1 MSISSSTH
9 KIFGIIGR
17 LSLVK
22 SNTLQGLNPKQRAVF
37 LRIQVK
43 HYTFIKNKKNINDP
57 IYGFITIKDEL
68 IFKLIDHPSFQR
80 LRRISQLGLTYLV
93 YPGAYHTRFHHA
105 IGAMH
110 LMGRAIY
117 TLRQKGHEITPEEER
132 GVLVA
137 ILLHDVGHG
146 PFSHALEHTLIPG
159 VSHEALSLKIMEDL
173 NQEFDGALGLAIDI
187 FTNNYPKAFLHQLIS
202 SQLDMDRLDYLR
214 RDSFY
219 SGVTEGSVN
228 SERLLTML
236 NVKDDQLVVDAK
248 GIYSVEKFLVARRLM
263 YWQVYMHKT
272 VLSAEFMLVNIL
284 KRAKYLASKC
294 IALPGTQALQHF
306 LKADYTWNDFEE
318 NPEII
323 AKFLLLDDFDVM
335 SAIKDWAL
343 HEDLILSDLSRR
355 IVHRKLLKIRL
366 QAAPFDEA
374 LPDKLAHGIREQY
387 GFEHGE
393 EDYML
398 IVAKVKNHAYNNK
411 KGHINLLYKDGTTS
425 DISQAADQMTIQ
437 ALSEPVERH
446 FICYPRELKHLL

>member
-1 MSISSSTH
+1 MYTPARL
-9 KIFGIIGR
+9 KTCTIFT
-17 LSLVK
+17 S
-22 SNTLQGLNPKQRAVF
+22 
-37 LRIQVK
+37 QVK
-43 HYTFIKNKKNINDP
+43 LLTLSTKNKIINDP
-57 IYGFITIKDEL
+57 IYGFITVKDPL
-68 IFKLIDHPSFQR
+68 IYELIDHPYFQR

-132 GVLVA
+132 GVLIA

-159 VSHEALSLKIMEDL
+159 VSHEALSLKIMEEL
-173 NQEFDGALGLAIDI
+173 NQEFDGALTLAIDI
-187 FTNNYPKAFLHQLIS
+187 FTNNHPKAFLHQLIS

-236 NVKDDQLVVDAK
+236 NVKDDQLVVDSK

-284 KRAKYLASKC
+284 KRAKYLANQGVE
-294 IALPGTQALQHF
+294 LTGTQALKHF
-306 LKADYTWNDFEE
+306 LHADYTWNDFEE
-318 NPEII
+318 NPAILK
-323 AKFLLLDDFDVM
+323 KFLELDDFDVM
-335 SAIKDWAL
+335 SGIKDWAN
-343 HEDLILSDLSRR
+343 HNDLILSDLSSR
-355 IVHRKLLKIRL
+355 IINRNLLKIRL
-366 QAAPFDEA
+366 QETPFEEE
-374 LPDKLAHGIREQY
+374 LAEKMAEGIRNQY
-387 GFEHGE
+387 GFTHGE
-393 EDYML
+393 ERYML
-398 IVAKVKNHAYNNK
+398 IVDKVKNHAYNNK
-411 KGHINLLYKDGTTS
+411 KGHINLLYKDGHTS
-425 DISQAADQMTIQ
+425 DISTAADQMTIN

-446 FICYPRELKHLL
+446 FICFPRELRHLL

>member
-1 MSISSSTH
+1 VYTPARL
-9 KIFGIIGR
+9 KTCTIF
-17 LSLVK
+17 
-22 SNTLQGLNPKQRAVF
+22 TLQ
-37 LRIQVK
+37 VK
-43 HYTFIKNKKNINDP
+43 LLTLSTKNKIINDP
-57 IYGFITIKDEL
+57 IYGFITVKDPL
-68 IFKLIDHPSFQR
+68 IYELIDHPYFQR

-132 GVLVA
+132 GVLIA

-159 VSHEALSLKIMEDL
+159 VSHEALSLKIMEEL
-173 NQEFDGALGLAIDI
+173 NQEFDGALTLAIDI
-187 FTNNYPKAFLHQLIS
+187 FTNNHPKAFLHQLIS

-236 NVKDDQLVVDAK
+236 NVKDDQLVVDSK
-248 GIYSVEKFLVARRLM
+248 GIYSIEKFLVARRLM

-284 KRAKYLASKC
+284 KRAKYLATQGVELTC
-294 IALPGTQALQHF
+294 TQALKHF
-306 LKADYTWNDFEE
+306 LHADYTWNDFEE
-318 NPEII
+318 NPAILK
-323 AKFLLLDDFDVM
+323 KFLELDDFDVM
-335 SAIKDWAL
+335 SGIKDWAN
-343 HEDLILSDLSRR
+343 HNDLILSDLSGR
-355 IVHRKLLKIRL
+355 IINRNLLKIRL
-366 QAAPFDEA
+366 QETPFEEE
-374 LPDKLAHGIREQY
+374 LAEKMAEGIRNQY
-387 GFEHGE
+387 GFTHGE
-393 EDYML
+393 ERYML
-398 IVAKVKNHAYNNK
+398 IVDKVKNHAYNNK
-411 KGHINLLYKDGTTS
+411 KGHINLLYKDGHTS
-425 DISQAADQMTIQ
+425 DISTAADQMTIN

-446 FICYPRELKHLL
+446 FICFPRELRHLL

>member
-1 MSISSSTH
+1 MYTPARL
-9 KIFGIIGR
+9 KTCTIF
-17 LSLVK
+17 
-22 SNTLQGLNPKQRAVF
+22 TLQVKLLTLN
-37 LRIQVK
+37 
-43 HYTFIKNKKNINDP
+43 TKNKIINDP
-57 IYGFITIKDEL
+57 IYGFITVKDPL
-68 IFKLIDHPSFQR
+68 IYELIDHPYFQR

-132 GVLVA
+132 GVLIA

-159 VSHEALSLKIMEDL
+159 VSHEALSLKIMEEL
-173 NQEFDGALGLAIDI
+173 NQEFDDALTLAIDI
-187 FTNNYPKAFLHQLIS
+187 FTNNHPKAFLHQLIS

-236 NVKDDQLVVDAK
+236 NVKDDQLVVDSK

-284 KRAKYLASKC
+284 KRAKYLANQGVE
-294 IALPGTQALQHF
+294 LTGTQALKHF
-306 LKADYTWNDFEE
+306 LHADYTWNDFEE
-318 NPEII
+318 DPAILK
-323 AKFLLLDDFDVM
+323 KFLELDDFDVM
-335 SAIKDWAL
+335 SGIKDWAK
-343 HEDLILSDLSRR
+343 HNDLILSDLSSR
-355 IVHRKLLKIRL
+355 IINRNLLKIRL
-366 QAAPFDEA
+366 QETPFEEEMA
-374 LPDKLAHGIREQY
+374 EKMAEGIRNQY
-387 GFEHGE
+387 GFTHGE
-393 EDYML
+393 ERYML
-398 IVAKVKNHAYNNK
+398 IVDKVKNHAYNNK
-411 KGHINLLYKDGTTS
+411 KGHINLLYKDGHTS
-425 DISQAADQMTIQ
+425 DISTAADQMTIN

-446 FICYPRELKHLL
+446 FICFPRELRHLL

>member
-1 MSISSSTH
+1 MST
-9 KIFGIIGR
+9 
-17 LSLVK
+17 
-22 SNTLQGLNPKQRAVF
+22 
-37 LRIQVK
+37 
-43 HYTFIKNKKNINDP
+43 KNKIINDP
-57 IYGFITIKDEL
+57 IYGFITIKDPL
-68 IFKLIDHPSFQR
+68 IYQLINHPYFQR

-117 TLRQKGHEITPEEER
+117 TLRQKGHTITPEEER

-159 VSHEALSLKIMEDL
+159 VSHEALSLKIMEEL
-173 NQEFDGALGLAIDI
+173 NAEFEGELTLAIDI

-236 NVKDDQLVVDAK
+236 NVKDDKLVVDAK

-284 KRAKYLASKC
+284 KRAKYLAGQGIK
-294 IALPGTQALQHF
+294 LPGTLALQHF
-306 LKADYTWNDFEE
+306 LQADYTWNDFEE
-318 NPEII
+318 NPLILQ
-323 AKFLLLDDFDVM
+323 KFLELDDFDVM
-335 SAIKDWAL
+335 SGIKDWTSSS
-343 HEDLILSDLSRR
+343 DTILSELSLRVTNR
-355 IVHRKLLKIRL
+355 NLLKIRL
-366 QAAPFDEA
+366 QEHPFE
-374 LPDKLAHGIREQY
+374 PETRERLAQAIRDQY

-393 EDYML
+393 ENYLL
-398 IVAKVKNHAYNNK
+398 IVDKVKNHAYNNK
-411 KGHINLLYKDGTTS
+411 KGHINLLYKDGHIS
-425 DISQAADQMTIQ
+425 DISEAADQMTIK

-446 FICYPRELKHLL
+446 FICFPRELRDLL

>member
-1 MSISSSTH
+1 MYTPARL
-9 KIFGIIGR
+9 KTCTIF
-17 LSLVK
+17 
-22 SNTLQGLNPKQRAVF
+22 TLQ
-37 LRIQVK
+37 VK
-43 HYTFIKNKKNINDP
+43 LLTLSTKNKIINDP
-57 IYGFITIKDEL
+57 IYGFITVKDPL
-68 IFKLIDHPSFQR
+68 IYELIDHPYFQR

-132 GVLVA
+132 GVLIA

-159 VSHEALSLKIMEDL
+159 VSHEALSLKIMEEL
-173 NQEFDGALGLAIDI
+173 NQEFDGALTLAIDI
-187 FTNNYPKAFLHQLIS
+187 FTNNHPKAFLHQLIS

-236 NVKDDQLVVDAK
+236 NVKDDQLVVDSK

-284 KRAKYLASKC
+284 KRAKYLANQGVE
-294 IALPGTQALQHF
+294 LTGTQALKHF
-306 LKADYTWNDFEE
+306 LHADYTWNDFEE
-318 NPEII
+318 NPAILK
-323 AKFLLLDDFDVM
+323 KFLELDDFDVM
-335 SAIKDWAL
+335 SGIKDWTN
-343 HEDLILSDLSRR
+343 HNDLILSDLSSR
-355 IVHRKLLKIRL
+355 IINRNLLKIRL
-366 QAAPFDEA
+366 QETPFEEEMA
-374 LPDKLAHGIREQY
+374 EKMAEGIRNQY
-387 GFEHGE
+387 GFTHGE
-393 EDYML
+393 ERYML
-398 IVAKVKNHAYNNK
+398 IVDKVKNHAYNNK
-411 KGHINLLYKDGTTS
+411 KGHINLLYKDGHTS
-425 DISQAADQMTIQ
+425 DISTAADQMTIN

-446 FICYPRELKHLL
+446 FICFPRELRHLL

>member
-1 MSISSSTH
+1 M
-9 KIFGIIGR
+9 
-17 LSLVK
+17 
-22 SNTLQGLNPKQRAVF
+22 NN
-37 LRIQVK
+37 
-43 HYTFIKNKKNINDP
+43 KNKIINDP
-57 IYGFITIKDEL
+57 IYGFITIKDPL
-68 IFKLIDHPSFQR
+68 IYKLINHPYFQR

-117 TLRQKGHEITPEEER
+117 TLRQKEHDITDEEEQ
-132 GVLVA
+132 GVKIA

-159 VSHEALSLKIMEDL
+159 VSHEALSLKIMEEL
-173 NQEFDGALGLAIDI
+173 NVAHQGALTLAIDI
-187 FTNNYPKAFLHQLIS
+187 FTNNYPKSFLHQLIS

-236 NVKDDQLVVDAK
+236 NIKDDQLVVDAK

-284 KRAKYLASKC
+284 KRAKHLASQG
-294 IALPGTQALQHF
+294 IALPGTIALKHF
-306 LKADYTWNDFEE
+306 LNADYSWNEFEE
-318 NPEII
+318 NPTVLE
-323 AKFLLLDDFDVM
+323 KFVLLDDYDVM
-335 SAIKDWAL
+335 SAIKDWTN
-343 HEDLILSDLSRR
+343 HSDTILSELSKR
-355 IVHRKLLKIRL
+355 ITDRNLLKIRL
-366 QAAPFDEA
+366 QAAPFAPEVSA
-374 LPDKLAHGIREQY
+374 RIGQAIKTQY
-387 GFEHGE
+387 GFSHGE
-393 EDYML
+393 EQYMY

-411 KGHINLLYKDGTTS
+411 KGHINLLYKDGHIS
-425 DISQAADQMTIQ
+425 DISQAADQMTIK

-446 FICYPRELKHLL
+446 FICFPRELKDLL

>member
-1 MSISSSTH
+1 MYTPARL
-9 KIFGIIGR
+9 KTCTIF
-17 LSLVK
+17 
-22 SNTLQGLNPKQRAVF
+22 TLQ
-37 LRIQVK
+37 VK
-43 HYTFIKNKKNINDP
+43 LLTLSTKNKIINDP
-57 IYGFITIKDEL
+57 IYGFITVKDPL
-68 IFKLIDHPSFQR
+68 IYELIDHPYFQR

-132 GVLVA
+132 GVLIA

-159 VSHEALSLKIMEDL
+159 VSHEALSLKIMEEL
-173 NQEFDGALGLAIDI
+173 NQEFDGALTLAIDI
-187 FTNNYPKAFLHQLIS
+187 FTNNHPKAFLHQLIS

-236 NVKDDQLVVDAK
+236 NVKDDQLVVDSK
-248 GIYSVEKFLVARRLM
+248 GIYSIEKFLVARRLM

-284 KRAKYLASKC
+284 KRAKYLATQGV
-294 IALPGTQALQHF
+294 ALTGTQALKHF
-306 LKADYTWNDFEE
+306 LHADYTWNDFEE
-318 NPEII
+318 NPAILK
-323 AKFLLLDDFDVM
+323 KFLELDDFDVM
-335 SAIKDWAL
+335 SGIKDWAN
-343 HEDLILSDLSRR
+343 HNDLILSDLSGR
-355 IVHRKLLKIRL
+355 IINRNLLKIRL
-366 QAAPFDEA
+366 QETPFEEE
-374 LPDKLAHGIREQY
+374 LAEKMAEGIRNQY
-387 GFEHGE
+387 GFTHGE
-393 EDYML
+393 ERYML
-398 IVAKVKNHAYNNK
+398 IVDKVKNHAYNNK
-411 KGHINLLYKDGTTS
+411 KGHINLLYKDGHTS
-425 DISQAADQMTIQ
+425 DISTAADQMTIN

-446 FICYPRELKHLL
+446 FICFPRELRHLL

>member
-1 MSISSSTH
+1 MYTPARL
-9 KIFGIIGR
+9 KTCTIF
-17 LSLVK
+17 
-22 SNTLQGLNPKQRAVF
+22 TLQ
-37 LRIQVK
+37 VK
-43 HYTFIKNKKNINDP
+43 LLTLSTKNKIINDP
-57 IYGFITIKDEL
+57 IYGFITVKDPL
-68 IFKLIDHPSFQR
+68 IYELIDHPYFQR

-132 GVLVA
+132 GVLIA

-159 VSHEALSLKIMEDL
+159 VSHEALSLKIMEEL
-173 NQEFDGALGLAIDI
+173 NQEFDGALTLAIDI
-187 FTNNYPKAFLHQLIS
+187 FTNNHPKAFLHQLIS

-236 NVKDDQLVVDAK
+236 NVKDDQLVVDSK

-284 KRAKYLASKC
+284 KRAKYLANQGVE
-294 IALPGTQALQHF
+294 LTGTQALKHF
-306 LKADYTWNDFEE
+306 LHADYTWNDFEE
-318 NPEII
+318 NPAILK
-323 AKFLLLDDFDVM
+323 KFLELDDFDVM
-335 SAIKDWAL
+335 SGIKDWTN
-343 HEDLILSDLSRR
+343 HNDLILSDLSSR
-355 IVHRKLLKIRL
+355 IINRNLLKIRL
-366 QAAPFDEA
+366 QETPFEEEMA
-374 LPDKLAHGIREQY
+374 EKMAEGIRNQY
-387 GFEHGE
+387 GFTQGE
-393 EDYML
+393 ERYML
-398 IVAKVKNHAYNNK
+398 IVDKVKNHAYNNK
-411 KGHINLLYKDGTTS
+411 KGHINLLYKDGHTS
-425 DISQAADQMTIQ
+425 DISTAADQMTIN

-446 FICYPRELKHLL
+446 FICFPRELRHLL

>member
-1 MSISSSTH
+1 MYTPARL
-9 KIFGIIGR
+9 KTCTIF
-17 LSLVK
+17 
-22 SNTLQGLNPKQRAVF
+22 TLQ
-37 LRIQVK
+37 VK
-43 HYTFIKNKKNINDP
+43 LLTLSTKNKIINDP
-57 IYGFITIKDEL
+57 IYGFITVKDPL
-68 IFKLIDHPSFQR
+68 IYELIDHPYFQR

-132 GVLVA
+132 GVLIA

-159 VSHEALSLKIMEDL
+159 VSHEALSLKIMEEL
-173 NQEFDGALGLAIDI
+173 NQEFDSALTLAIDI
-187 FTNNYPKAFLHQLIS
+187 FTNNHPKAFLHQLIS

-236 NVKDDQLVVDAK
+236 NVKDDQLVVDSK

-284 KRAKYLASKC
+284 KRAKYLANQGVE
-294 IALPGTQALQHF
+294 LTGTQALKHF
-306 LKADYTWNDFEE
+306 LNADYTWNDFEE
-318 NPEII
+318 NPAILK
-323 AKFLLLDDFDVM
+323 KFLELDDFDVM
-335 SAIKDWAL
+335 SGIKDWAN
-343 HEDLILSDLSRR
+343 HNDLILSDLSSR
-355 IVHRKLLKIRL
+355 IINRNLLKIRL
-366 QAAPFDEA
+366 QETPFEEEMA
-374 LPDKLAHGIREQY
+374 EKMAEGIRNQY
-387 GFEHGE
+387 GFTHGE
-393 EDYML
+393 EHYML
-398 IVAKVKNHAYNNK
+398 IVDKVKNHAYNNK
-411 KGHINLLYKDGTTS
+411 KGHINLLYKDGHTS
-425 DISQAADQMTIQ
+425 DISTAADQMTIN

-446 FICYPRELKHLL
+446 FICFPRELRHLL

>member
-1 MSISSSTH
+1 VYTPARL
-9 KIFGIIGR
+9 KTCTIF
-17 LSLVK
+17 
-22 SNTLQGLNPKQRAVF
+22 TLQ
-37 LRIQVK
+37 VK
-43 HYTFIKNKKNINDP
+43 LLTLSTKNKIINDP
-57 IYGFITIKDEL
+57 IYGFITVKDPL
-68 IFKLIDHPSFQR
+68 IYELIDHPYFQR

-132 GVLVA
+132 GVLIA

-159 VSHEALSLKIMEDL
+159 VSHEALSLKIMEEL
-173 NQEFDGALGLAIDI
+173 NQEFDGALTLAIDI
-187 FTNNYPKAFLHQLIS
+187 FTNNHPKAFLHQLIS

-236 NVKDDQLVVDAK
+236 NVKDDQLVVDSK

-284 KRAKYLASKC
+284 KRAKYLANQGVE
-294 IALPGTQALQHF
+294 LTGTQALKHF
-306 LKADYTWNDFEE
+306 LHADYTWNDFEE
-318 NPEII
+318 NPAILK
-323 AKFLLLDDFDVM
+323 KFLELDDFDVM
-335 SAIKDWAL
+335 SGIKDWAN
-343 HEDLILSDLSRR
+343 HSDLILSDLSSR
-355 IVHRKLLKIRL
+355 IINRNLLKIRL
-366 QAAPFDEA
+366 QESPFEEE
-374 LPDKLAHGIREQY
+374 LAEKMAEGIRNQY
-387 GFEHGE
+387 GFTHGE
-393 EDYML
+393 ERYML
-398 IVAKVKNHAYNNK
+398 IVDKVKNHAYNNK
-411 KGHINLLYKDGTTS
+411 KGHINLLYKDGHTS
-425 DISQAADQMTIQ
+425 DISTAADQMTIN

-446 FICYPRELKHLL
+446 FICFPRELRHLL

>member
-1 MSISSSTH
+1 MST
-9 KIFGIIGR
+9 
-17 LSLVK
+17 
-22 SNTLQGLNPKQRAVF
+22 
-37 LRIQVK
+37 
-43 HYTFIKNKKNINDP
+43 KNKIINDP

-173 NQEFDGALGLAIDI
+173 NAEFDGALSLAIDI
-187 FTNNYPKAFLHQLIS
+187 FTNNYPKLFLHQLIS

-236 NVKDDQLVVDAK
+236 NVKDDKLVVDAK
-248 GIYSVEKFLVARRLM
+248 GIYSIEKFLVARRLM

-284 KRAKYLASKC
+284 KRAKYLASQGV
-294 IALPGTQALQHF
+294 AMTGTQALRHF
-306 LKADYTWNDFEE
+306 LEADYTWNDFEE
-318 NPEII
+318 NPAILE
-323 AKFLLLDDFDVM
+323 KFLSLDDFDVM
-335 SAIKDWAL
+335 SAIKDWAN
-343 HEDLILSDLSRR
+343 HSDLILSDLSKR
-355 IVHRKLLKIRL
+355 IVNRNLLKIRL
-366 QAAPFDEA
+366 QAEPFPAETSA
-374 LPDKLAHGIREQY
+374 KLAEGIRNQY

-393 EDYML
+393 EQYML
-398 IVAKVKNHAYNNK
+398 IEAKVKNHAYNNK
-411 KGHINLLYKDGTTS
+411 KGHINLLYKDGSTS

-437 ALSEPVERH
+437 ALSQPVERH
-446 FICYPRELKHLL
+446 FICFPRELRHLL

>member
-1 MSISSSTH
+1 MYTPARL
-9 KIFGIIGR
+9 KTCTIF
-17 LSLVK
+17 
-22 SNTLQGLNPKQRAVF
+22 TLQ
-37 LRIQVK
+37 VK
-43 HYTFIKNKKNINDP
+43 LLTLSTKNKIINDP
-57 IYGFITIKDEL
+57 IYGFITVKDPL
-68 IFKLIDHPSFQR
+68 IYELIDHPYFQR

-132 GVLVA
+132 GVLIA

-159 VSHEALSLKIMEDL
+159 VSHEALSLKIMEEL
-173 NQEFDGALGLAIDI
+173 NQEFDGALTLAIDI
-187 FTNNYPKAFLHQLIS
+187 FTNNHPKAFLHQLIS

-236 NVKDDQLVVDAK
+236 NVKDDQLVVDSK

-284 KRAKYLASKC
+284 KRAKYLATQGVE
-294 IALPGTQALQHF
+294 LTGTQALRHF
-306 LKADYTWNDFEE
+306 LHTDYTWNDFEE
-318 NPEII
+318 NPAILK
-323 AKFLLLDDFDVM
+323 KFLELDDFDVM
-335 SAIKDWAL
+335 SGIKDWTN
-343 HEDLILSDLSRR
+343 HSDLILSDLSGR
-355 IVHRKLLKIRL
+355 IINRNLLKIRL
-366 QAAPFDEA
+366 QETPFEEE
-374 LPDKLAHGIREQY
+374 LAEKMAEGIRNQY
-387 GFEHGE
+387 GFTHGE
-393 EDYML
+393 ERYML
-398 IVAKVKNHAYNNK
+398 IVDKVKNHAYNNK
-411 KGHINLLYKDGTTS
+411 KGHINLLYKDGHTS
-425 DISQAADQMTIQ
+425 DISTAADQMTIN

-446 FICYPRELKHLL
+446 FICFPRELRHLL

>member
-1 MSISSSTH
+1 MYTPARL
-9 KIFGIIGR
+9 KTCTIF
-17 LSLVK
+17 
-22 SNTLQGLNPKQRAVF
+22 TLQ
-37 LRIQVK
+37 VK
-43 HYTFIKNKKNINDP
+43 LLTLSTKNKIINDP
-57 IYGFITIKDEL
+57 IYGFITVKDPL
-68 IFKLIDHPSFQR
+68 IYELIDHPYFQR

-132 GVLVA
+132 GVLIA

-159 VSHEALSLKIMEDL
+159 VSHEALSLKIMEEL
-173 NQEFDGALGLAIDI
+173 NQEFDGALTLAIDI
-187 FTNNYPKAFLHQLIS
+187 FTNNHPKAFLHQLIS

-236 NVKDDQLVVDAK
+236 NVKDDQLVVDSK

-284 KRAKYLASKC
+284 KRAKYLA
-294 IALPGTQALQHF
+294 AQGVELTGTQALKHF
-306 LKADYTWNDFEE
+306 LHADYTWNDFEE
-318 NPEII
+318 NPAILK
-323 AKFLLLDDFDVM
+323 KFLELDDFDVM
-335 SAIKDWAL
+335 SGIKDWAN
-343 HEDLILSDLSRR
+343 HNDLILSDLSGR
-355 IVHRKLLKIRL
+355 IINRNLLKIRL
-366 QAAPFDEA
+366 QETPFEEEMA
-374 LPDKLAHGIREQY
+374 EKMAEGIRNQY
-387 GFEHGE
+387 GFTHGE
-393 EDYML
+393 ERYML
-398 IVAKVKNHAYNNK
+398 IVDKVKNHAYNNK
-411 KGHINLLYKDGTTS
+411 KGHINLLYKDGHTS
-425 DISQAADQMTIQ
+425 DISTAADQMTIN

-446 FICYPRELKHLL
+446 FICFPRELRHLL

>member
-1 MSISSSTH
+1 MST
-9 KIFGIIGR
+9 
-17 LSLVK
+17 
-22 SNTLQGLNPKQRAVF
+22 
-37 LRIQVK
+37 
-43 HYTFIKNKKNINDP
+43 KNKIINDP
-57 IYGFITIKDEL
+57 IYGFITIKDPL
-68 IFKLIDHPSFQR
+68 IYELIDHPYFQR

-117 TLRQKGHEITPEEER
+117 TLRQKGHDISAEEER

-159 VSHEALSLKIMEDL
+159 VSHEALSLKIMEEL
-173 NQEFDGALGLAIDI
+173 NNEFNGALTLAIDI

-236 NVKDDQLVVDAK
+236 NVKDDQLVVDSK

-284 KRAKYLASKC
+284 KRAKYLATQG
-294 IALPGTQALQHF
+294 IELPGTGALKHF
-306 LKADYTWNDFEE
+306 LAADYTWNDFEE
-318 NPEII
+318 NPAILK
-323 AKFLLLDDFDVM
+323 KFLELDDFDVM
-335 SAIKDWAL
+335 SGIKDWT
-343 HEDLILSDLSRR
+343 HHSDLILSDLSSR
-355 IVHRKLLKIRL
+355 IIHRNLLKIRL
-366 QAAPFDEA
+366 QEEPFEEE
-374 LPDKLAHGIREQY
+374 LAEKMAEGIRNQY
-387 GFEHGE
+387 GFSHGE
-393 EDYML
+393 ERYML
-398 IVAKVKNHAYNNK
+398 IVDKVKNHAYNNK
-411 KGHINLLYKDGTTS
+411 KGHINLLYKDGRTS
-425 DISQAADQMTIQ
+425 DISTAADQMTIN

-446 FICYPRELKHLL
+446 FICFPRELRHLL

>member
-1 MSISSSTH
+1 MYTPARL
-9 KIFGIIGR
+9 KTCTIF
-17 LSLVK
+17 
-22 SNTLQGLNPKQRAVF
+22 TLQ
-37 LRIQVK
+37 VK
-43 HYTFIKNKKNINDP
+43 LLTLSTKNKIINDP
-57 IYGFITIKDEL
+57 IYGFITVKDPL
-68 IFKLIDHPSFQR
+68 IYELIDHPYFQR

-132 GVLVA
+132 GVLIA

-159 VSHEALSLKIMEDL
+159 VSHEALSLKIMEEL
-173 NQEFDGALGLAIDI
+173 NQEFDGALTLAIDI
-187 FTNNYPKAFLHQLIS
+187 FTNNHPKAFLHQLIS

-236 NVKDDQLVVDAK
+236 NVKDDQLVVDSK

-284 KRAKYLASKC
+284 KRAKYLANQGVE
-294 IALPGTQALQHF
+294 LTGTQALKHF
-306 LKADYTWNDFEE
+306 LDADYTWNDFEE
-318 NPEII
+318 NPAILK
-323 AKFLLLDDFDVM
+323 KFLELDDFDVM
-335 SAIKDWAL
+335 SGIKDWAN
-343 HEDLILSDLSRR
+343 HNDLILSDLSGR
-355 IVHRKLLKIRL
+355 IINRNLLKIRL
-366 QAAPFDEA
+366 QETPFEEE
-374 LPDKLAHGIREQY
+374 LAEKMAEGIRNQY
-387 GFEHGE
+387 GFTHGE
-393 EDYML
+393 ERYML
-398 IVAKVKNHAYNNK
+398 IVDKVKNHAYNNK
-411 KGHINLLYKDGTTS
+411 KGHINLLYKDGHTS
-425 DISQAADQMTIQ
+425 DISTAADQMTIN

-446 FICYPRELKHLL
+446 FICFPRELRHLL

>member
-1 MSISSSTH
+1 MST
-9 KIFGIIGR
+9 
-17 LSLVK
+17 
-22 SNTLQGLNPKQRAVF
+22 
-37 LRIQVK
+37 
-43 HYTFIKNKKNINDP
+43 KNKIINDP
-57 IYGFITIKDEL
+57 IYGFITVKDPL
-68 IFKLIDHPSFQR
+68 IYELIDHPYFQR

-132 GVLVA
+132 GVLIA

-159 VSHEALSLKIMEDL
+159 VSHEALSLKIMEEL
-173 NQEFDGALGLAIDI
+173 NQEFDGALTLAIDI
-187 FTNNYPKAFLHQLIS
+187 FTNNHPKAFLHQLIS

-236 NVKDDQLVVDAK
+236 NVKDDQLVVDSK

-284 KRAKYLASKC
+284 KRAKYLANQGVE
-294 IALPGTQALQHF
+294 LTGTQALKHF
-306 LKADYTWNDFEE
+306 LHADYTWNDFEE
-318 NPEII
+318 NPAILK
-323 AKFLLLDDFDVM
+323 KFLELDDFDVM
-335 SAIKDWAL
+335 SGIKDWAN
-343 HEDLILSDLSRR
+343 HNDLILSDLSSR
-355 IVHRKLLKIRL
+355 IINRNLLKIRL
-366 QAAPFDEA
+366 QETPFEEEMA
-374 LPDKLAHGIREQY
+374 EKMAEGIRNQY
-387 GFEHGE
+387 GFTHGE
-393 EDYML
+393 ERYML
-398 IVAKVKNHAYNNK
+398 IVDKVKNHAYNNK
-411 KGHINLLYKDGTTS
+411 KGHINLLYKDGHTS
-425 DISQAADQMTIQ
+425 DISTAADQMTIN

-446 FICYPRELKHLL
+446 FICFPRELRHLL

>member
-1 MSISSSTH
+1 MYTPARL
-9 KIFGIIGR
+9 KTCTIF
-17 LSLVK
+17 
-22 SNTLQGLNPKQRAVF
+22 TLQ
-37 LRIQVK
+37 VK
-43 HYTFIKNKKNINDP
+43 LLTLSTKNKIINDP
-57 IYGFITIKDEL
+57 IYGFITVKDPL
-68 IFKLIDHPSFQR
+68 IYELIDHPYFQR

-132 GVLVA
+132 GVLIA

-159 VSHEALSLKIMEDL
+159 VSHEALSLKIMEEL
-173 NQEFDGALGLAIDI
+173 NQEFDGALTLAIDI
-187 FTNNYPKAFLHQLIS
+187 FTNNHPKAFLHQLIS

-236 NVKDDQLVVDAK
+236 NVKDDQLVVDSK
-248 GIYSVEKFLVARRLM
+248 GIYSIEKFLVARRLM

-284 KRAKYLASKC
+284 KRAKYLAPQGVE
-294 IALPGTQALQHF
+294 LTGTQALKHF
-306 LKADYTWNDFEE
+306 LHADYTWNDFEE
-318 NPEII
+318 NPAILK
-323 AKFLLLDDFDVM
+323 KFLELDDFDVM
-335 SAIKDWAL
+335 SGIKDWAN
-343 HEDLILSDLSRR
+343 HNDLILSDLSGR
-355 IVHRKLLKIRL
+355 IINRNLLKIRL
-366 QAAPFDEA
+366 QETPFEEE
-374 LPDKLAHGIREQY
+374 LAEKMAEGIRNQY
-387 GFEHGE
+387 GFTHGE
-393 EDYML
+393 ERYML
-398 IVAKVKNHAYNNK
+398 IVDKVKNHAYNNK
-411 KGHINLLYKDGTTS
+411 KGHINLLYKDGHTS
-425 DISQAADQMTIQ
+425 DISTAADQMTIN

-446 FICYPRELKHLL
+446 FICFPRELRHLL

>member
-1 MSISSSTH
+1 MYTPARL
-9 KIFGIIGR
+9 KTCTIF
-17 LSLVK
+17 
-22 SNTLQGLNPKQRAVF
+22 TLQ
-37 LRIQVK
+37 VK
-43 HYTFIKNKKNINDP
+43 LLTLSTKNKIINDP
-57 IYGFITIKDEL
+57 IYGFITVKDPL
-68 IFKLIDHPSFQR
+68 IYELIDHPYFQR

-132 GVLVA
+132 GVLIA

-159 VSHEALSLKIMEDL
+159 VSHEALSLKIMEEL
-173 NQEFDGALGLAIDI
+173 NQEFDGALTLAIDI
-187 FTNNYPKAFLHQLIS
+187 FTNNHPKAFLHQLIS

-236 NVKDDQLVVDAK
+236 NVKDDQLVVDSK

-284 KRAKYLASKC
+284 KRAKYLANQGVE
-294 IALPGTQALQHF
+294 LTGTQALKHF
-306 LKADYTWNDFEE
+306 LHADYTWNDFEE
-318 NPEII
+318 NPAILK
-323 AKFLLLDDFDVM
+323 KFLELDDFDVM
-335 SAIKDWAL
+335 SGIKDWAN
-343 HEDLILSDLSRR
+343 HSDLILSDLSGR
-355 IVHRKLLKIRL
+355 IINRNLLKIRL
-366 QAAPFDEA
+366 QESPFEEE
-374 LPDKLAHGIREQY
+374 LAEKMAEGIRNQY
-387 GFEHGE
+387 GFTHGE
-393 EDYML
+393 ERYML
-398 IVAKVKNHAYNNK
+398 IVDKVKNHAYNNK
-411 KGHINLLYKDGTTS
+411 KGHINLLYKDGHTS
-425 DISQAADQMTIQ
+425 DISTAADQMTIN

-446 FICYPRELKHLL
+446 FICFPRELRHLL

>member
-1 MSISSSTH
+1 MYTPARL
-9 KIFGIIGR
+9 KTCTIF
-17 LSLVK
+17 
-22 SNTLQGLNPKQRAVF
+22 TLQ
-37 LRIQVK
+37 VK
-43 HYTFIKNKKNINDP
+43 LLTLSTKNKIINDP
-57 IYGFITIKDEL
+57 IYGFITVKDPL
-68 IFKLIDHPSFQR
+68 IYELIDHPYFQR

-132 GVLVA
+132 GVLIA

-159 VSHEALSLKIMEDL
+159 VSHEALSLKIMEEL
-173 NQEFDGALGLAIDI
+173 NQEFDGALTLAIDI
-187 FTNNYPKAFLHQLIS
+187 FTNNHPKAFLHQLIS

-236 NVKDDQLVVDAK
+236 NVKDDQLVVDSK
-248 GIYSVEKFLVARRLM
+248 GIYSIEKFLVARRLM

-284 KRAKYLASKC
+284 KRAKYLATPGVE
-294 IALPGTQALQHF
+294 LTGTQALKHF
-306 LKADYTWNDFEE
+306 LHADYTWNDFEE
-318 NPEII
+318 NPAILK
-323 AKFLLLDDFDVM
+323 KFLELDDFDVM
-335 SAIKDWAL
+335 SGIKDWAN
-343 HEDLILSDLSRR
+343 HNDLILSDLSGR
-355 IVHRKLLKIRL
+355 IINRNLLKIRL
-366 QAAPFDEA
+366 QEIPFKEE
-374 LPDKLAHGIREQY
+374 LAKKMAEGIRNQY
-387 GFEHGE
+387 GFTHGE
-393 EDYML
+393 ERYML
-398 IVAKVKNHAYNNK
+398 IVDKVKNHAYNNK
-411 KGHINLLYKDGTTS
+411 KGHINLLYKDGHTS
-425 DISQAADQMTIQ
+425 DISTAADQMTIN

-446 FICYPRELKHLL
+446 FICFPRELRHLL

>member
-1 MSISSSTH
+1 VYTPARL
-9 KIFGIIGR
+9 KTCTIF
-17 LSLVK
+17 
-22 SNTLQGLNPKQRAVF
+22 TLQVKLLTLN
-37 LRIQVK
+37 
-43 HYTFIKNKKNINDP
+43 TKNKIINDP
-57 IYGFITIKDEL
+57 IYGFITVKDPL
-68 IFKLIDHPSFQR
+68 IYELIDHPYFQR

-132 GVLVA
+132 GVLIA

-159 VSHEALSLKIMEDL
+159 VSHEALSLKIMEEL
-173 NQEFDGALGLAIDI
+173 NQEFDDALTLAIDI
-187 FTNNYPKAFLHQLIS
+187 FTNNHPKAFLHQLIS

-236 NVKDDQLVVDAK
+236 NVKDDQLVVDSK

-284 KRAKYLASKC
+284 KRAKYLANQGVE
-294 IALPGTQALQHF
+294 LTGTQALKHF
-306 LKADYTWNDFEE
+306 LHADYTWNDFEE
-318 NPEII
+318 DPAILK
-323 AKFLLLDDFDVM
+323 KFLELDDFDVM
-335 SAIKDWAL
+335 SGIKDWAK
-343 HEDLILSDLSRR
+343 HNDLILSDLSSR
-355 IVHRKLLKIRL
+355 IINRNLLKIRL
-366 QAAPFDEA
+366 QETPFEEEMA
-374 LPDKLAHGIREQY
+374 EKMAEGIRNQY
-387 GFEHGE
+387 GFIHGE
-393 EDYML
+393 ERYML
-398 IVAKVKNHAYNNK
+398 IVDKVKNHAYNNK
-411 KGHINLLYKDGTTS
+411 KGHINLLYKDGHTS
-425 DISQAADQMTIQ
+425 DISTAADQMTIN

-446 FICYPRELKHLL
+446 FICFPRELRHLL

>member
-1 MSISSSTH
+1 MYTPARL
-9 KIFGIIGR
+9 KTCTIF
-17 LSLVK
+17 
-22 SNTLQGLNPKQRAVF
+22 TLQ
-37 LRIQVK
+37 VK
-43 HYTFIKNKKNINDP
+43 LLTLSTKNKIINDP
-57 IYGFITIKDEL
+57 IYGFITVKDPL
-68 IFKLIDHPSFQR
+68 IYELIDHPYFQR

-132 GVLVA
+132 GVLIA

-159 VSHEALSLKIMEDL
+159 VSHEALSLKIMEEL
-173 NQEFDGALGLAIDI
+173 NQEFDGALTLAIDI
-187 FTNNYPKAFLHQLIS
+187 FTNNHPKAFLHQLIS

-236 NVKDDQLVVDAK
+236 NVKDDQLVVDSK

-284 KRAKYLASKC
+284 KRAKYLANQGVE
-294 IALPGTQALQHF
+294 LTGTQALKHF
-306 LKADYTWNDFEE
+306 LHADYTWNDFEE
-318 NPEII
+318 NPAILK
-323 AKFLLLDDFDVM
+323 KFLELDDFDVM
-335 SAIKDWAL
+335 SGIKDWAN
-343 HEDLILSDLSRR
+343 HSDLILSDLSSR
-355 IVHRKLLKIRL
+355 IINRNLLKIRL
-366 QAAPFDEA
+366 QESPFEEE
-374 LPDKLAHGIREQY
+374 LAEKMAEGIRNQY
-387 GFEHGE
+387 GFTHGE
-393 EDYML
+393 ERYML
-398 IVAKVKNHAYNNK
+398 IVDKVKNHAYNNK
-411 KGHINLLYKDGTTS
+411 KGHINLLYKDGHTS
-425 DISQAADQMTIQ
+425 DISTAADQMTIN

-446 FICYPRELKHLL
+446 FICFPRELRHLL

>member
-1 MSISSSTH
+1 MYTPARL
-9 KIFGIIGR
+9 KTCTIF
-17 LSLVK
+17 
-22 SNTLQGLNPKQRAVF
+22 TLQ
-37 LRIQVK
+37 VK
-43 HYTFIKNKKNINDP
+43 LLTLSTKNKIINDP
-57 IYGFITIKDEL
+57 IYGFITVKDPL
-68 IFKLIDHPSFQR
+68 IYELIDHPYFQR

-132 GVLVA
+132 GVLIA

-159 VSHEALSLKIMEDL
+159 VSHEALSLKIMEEL
-173 NQEFDGALGLAIDI
+173 NQEFDGALTLAIDI
-187 FTNNYPKAFLHQLIS
+187 FTNNHPKAFLHQLIS

-236 NVKDDQLVVDAK
+236 NVKDDQLVVDSK

-284 KRAKYLASKC
+284 KRAKYLANQGVE
-294 IALPGTQALQHF
+294 LTGTQALKHF
-306 LKADYTWNDFEE
+306 LHADYTWNDFEE
-318 NPEII
+318 NPAILK
-323 AKFLLLDDFDVM
+323 KFLELDDFDVM
-335 SAIKDWAL
+335 SGIKDWAN
-343 HEDLILSDLSRR
+343 HNDLILSDLSGR
-355 IVHRKLLKIRL
+355 IINRNLLKIRL
-366 QAAPFDEA
+366 QETPFEEE
-374 LPDKLAHGIREQY
+374 LAEKMAEGIRNQY
-387 GFEHGE
+387 GFTHGE
-393 EDYML
+393 ERYML
-398 IVAKVKNHAYNNK
+398 IVDKVKNHAYNNK
-411 KGHINLLYKDGTTS
+411 KGHINLLYKDGHTS
-425 DISQAADQMTIQ
+425 DISTAADQMTIN

-446 FICYPRELKHLL
+446 FICFPRELRHLL

>member
-1 MSISSSTH
+1 LST
-9 KIFGIIGR
+9 
-17 LSLVK
+17 
-22 SNTLQGLNPKQRAVF
+22 
-37 LRIQVK
+37 
-43 HYTFIKNKKNINDP
+43 KNKIINDP
-57 IYGFITIKDEL
+57 IYGFITIKDPL
-68 IFKLIDHPSFQR
+68 IYELIDHPYFQR

-117 TLRQKGHEITPEEER
+117 TLRQKGHEISAEEER

-159 VSHEALSLKIMEDL
+159 VSHEALSLKIMEEL
-173 NQEFDGALGLAIDI
+173 NNEFDGALTLAIDI

-236 NVKDDQLVVDAK
+236 NVKDDQLVVDSK

-284 KRAKYLASKC
+284 KRAKYLATEG
-294 IALPGTQALQHF
+294 IELQGTGALKHF
-306 LKADYTWNDFEE
+306 LAADYTWNDFDE
-318 NPEII
+318 NPAILK
-323 AKFLLLDDFDVM
+323 KFLELDDFDVM
-335 SAIKDWAL
+335 SGIKDWA
-343 HEDLILSDLSRR
+343 HHSDLILSDLSSR
-355 IVHRKLLKIRL
+355 IIHRKLLKIRL
-366 QAAPFDEA
+366 QEEPFKEE
-374 LPDKLAHGIREQY
+374 LAEKMAEGIRNQY
-387 GFEHGE
+387 GFTRGE
-393 EDYML
+393 EHYML
-398 IVAKVKNHAYNNK
+398 IVDKVKNHAYNNK
-411 KGHINLLYKDGTTS
+411 KGHINLLYKDGRTS
-425 DISQAADQMTIQ
+425 DISTAADQMTIN

-446 FICYPRELKHLL
+446 FICFPRELRHLL

>member
-1 MSISSSTH
+1 MYTPARL
-9 KIFGIIGR
+9 KTCTIF
-17 LSLVK
+17 
-22 SNTLQGLNPKQRAVF
+22 TLQ
-37 LRIQVK
+37 VK
-43 HYTFIKNKKNINDP
+43 LLTLSTKNKIINDP
-57 IYGFITIKDEL
+57 IYGFITVKDPL
-68 IFKLIDHPSFQR
+68 IYELIDHPYFQR

-132 GVLVA
+132 GVLIA

-159 VSHEALSLKIMEDL
+159 VSHEALSLKIMEEL
-173 NQEFDGALGLAIDI
+173 NQEFDGALTLAIDI
-187 FTNNYPKAFLHQLIS
+187 FTNNHPKAFLHQLIS

-236 NVKDDQLVVDAK
+236 NVKDDQLVVDSK

-284 KRAKYLASKC
+284 KRAKYLANQGVE
-294 IALPGTQALQHF
+294 LTGTQALKHF
-306 LKADYTWNDFEE
+306 LHADYTWNDFEE
-318 NPEII
+318 NPAILK
-323 AKFLLLDDFDVM
+323 KFLELDDFDVM
-335 SAIKDWAL
+335 SGIKDWAN
-343 HEDLILSDLSRR
+343 HNDLILSDLSSR
-355 IVHRKLLKIRL
+355 IINRNLLKIRL
-366 QAAPFDEA
+366 QETPFEEEMA
-374 LPDKLAHGIREQY
+374 EKMAEGIRNQY
-387 GFEHGE
+387 GFTHGE
-393 EDYML
+393 ERYML
-398 IVAKVKNHAYNNK
+398 IVDKVKNHAYNNK
-411 KGHINLLYKDGTTS
+411 KGHINLLYKDGHTS
-425 DISQAADQMTIQ
+425 DISTAADQMTIN

-446 FICYPRELKHLL
+446 FICFPRELRHLL

>member
-1 MSISSSTH
+1 MYTPARL
-9 KIFGIIGR
+9 KTCTIF
-17 LSLVK
+17 
-22 SNTLQGLNPKQRAVF
+22 TLQ
-37 LRIQVK
+37 VK
-43 HYTFIKNKKNINDP
+43 LLTLSTKNKIINDP
-57 IYGFITIKDEL
+57 IYGFITVKDPL
-68 IFKLIDHPSFQR
+68 IYELIDHPYFQR

-132 GVLVA
+132 GVLIA

-159 VSHEALSLKIMEDL
+159 VSHEALSLKIMEEL
-173 NQEFDGALGLAIDI
+173 NQEFDGALTLAIDI
-187 FTNNYPKAFLHQLIS
+187 FTNNHPKAFLHQLIS

-236 NVKDDQLVVDAK
+236 NVKDDQLVVDSK

-284 KRAKYLASKC
+284 KRAKYLANQGVE
-294 IALPGTQALQHF
+294 LTGTQALKHF
-306 LKADYTWNDFEE
+306 LDADYTWNDFEE
-318 NPEII
+318 NPAILK
-323 AKFLLLDDFDVM
+323 KFLELDDFDVM
-335 SAIKDWAL
+335 SGIKDWAN
-343 HEDLILSDLSRR
+343 HNDLILSDLSSR
-355 IVHRKLLKIRL
+355 IINRNLLKIRL
-366 QAAPFDEA
+366 QETPFEEEMA
-374 LPDKLAHGIREQY
+374 EKMAEGIRNQY
-387 GFEHGE
+387 GFTHGE
-393 EDYML
+393 ERYML
-398 IVAKVKNHAYNNK
+398 IVDKVKNHAYNNK
-411 KGHINLLYKDGTTS
+411 KGHINLLYKDGHTS
-425 DISQAADQMTIQ
+425 DISTAADQMTIN

-446 FICYPRELKHLL
+446 FICFPRELRHLL

>member
-1 MSISSSTH
+1 MTLST
-9 KIFGIIGR
+9 
-17 LSLVK
+17 
-22 SNTLQGLNPKQRAVF
+22 
-37 LRIQVK
+37 
-43 HYTFIKNKKNINDP
+43 KNKIINDP
-57 IYGFITIKDEL
+57 IYGFITIKDPL
-68 IFKLIDHPSFQR
+68 IYELIDHPYFQR

-117 TLRQKGHEITPEEER
+117 TLRQKGHEISAEEER

-159 VSHEALSLKIMEDL
+159 VSHEALSLKIMEEL
-173 NQEFDGALGLAIDI
+173 NNEFDGALTLAIDI

-236 NVKDDQLVVDAK
+236 NVKDDQLVVDSK

-284 KRAKYLASKC
+284 KRAKYLATQG
-294 IALPGTQALQHF
+294 IELPGTGALKHF
-306 LKADYTWNDFEE
+306 LAADYTWNDFEE
-318 NPEII
+318 NPAILK
-323 AKFLLLDDFDVM
+323 KFLELDDFDVM
-335 SAIKDWAL
+335 SGIKDWT
-343 HEDLILSDLSRR
+343 HHSDLILSDLSSR
-355 IVHRKLLKIRL
+355 IIDRNLLKIRL
-366 QAAPFDEA
+366 QEEPFEEE
-374 LPDKLAHGIREQY
+374 LAEKMAEGIRNQY
-387 GFEHGE
+387 GFTHGE
-393 EDYML
+393 ERYML
-398 IVAKVKNHAYNNK
+398 IVDKVKNHAYNNK
-411 KGHINLLYKDGTTS
+411 KGHINLLYKDGRTS
-425 DISQAADQMTIQ
+425 DISTAADQMTIN

-446 FICYPRELKHLL
+446 FICFPRELRHLL

>member
-1 MSISSSTH
+1 MYTPARL
-9 KIFGIIGR
+9 KTCTIFT
-17 LSLVK
+17 S
-22 SNTLQGLNPKQRAVF
+22 
-37 LRIQVK
+37 QVK
-43 HYTFIKNKKNINDP
+43 LLTLSTKNKIINDP
-57 IYGFITIKDEL
+57 IYGFITVKDPL
-68 IFKLIDHPSFQR
+68 IYELIDHPYFQR

-132 GVLVA
+132 GVLIA

-159 VSHEALSLKIMEDL
+159 VSHEALSLKIMEEL
-173 NQEFDGALGLAIDI
+173 NQEFDGALTLAIDI
-187 FTNNYPKAFLHQLIS
+187 FTNNHPKAFLHQLIS

-236 NVKDDQLVVDAK
+236 NVKDDQLVVDSK
-248 GIYSVEKFLVARRLM
+248 GIYSIEKFLVARRLM

-284 KRAKYLASKC
+284 KRAKYLATQGVE
-294 IALPGTQALQHF
+294 LTGTQALKHF
-306 LKADYTWNDFEE
+306 LHADYTWNDFEE
-318 NPEII
+318 NPAILK
-323 AKFLLLDDFDVM
+323 KFLELDDFDVM
-335 SAIKDWAL
+335 SGIKDWAN
-343 HEDLILSDLSRR
+343 HNDLILSDLSGR
-355 IVHRKLLKIRL
+355 IINRNLLKIRL
-366 QAAPFDEA
+366 QETPFEEE
-374 LPDKLAHGIREQY
+374 LAEKMAEGIRNQY
-387 GFEHGE
+387 GFTHGE
-393 EDYML
+393 ERYML
-398 IVAKVKNHAYNNK
+398 IVDKVKNHAYNNK
-411 KGHINLLYKDGTTS
+411 KGHINLLYKDGHTS
-425 DISQAADQMTIQ
+425 DISTAADQMTIN

-446 FICYPRELKHLL
+446 FICFPRELRHLL

>member
-1 MSISSSTH
+1 MST
-9 KIFGIIGR
+9 
-17 LSLVK
+17 
-22 SNTLQGLNPKQRAVF
+22 
-37 LRIQVK
+37 
-43 HYTFIKNKKNINDP
+43 KNKIINDP
-57 IYGFITIKDEL
+57 IYGFITIKDPL
-68 IFKLIDHPSFQR
+68 IYELIDHPYFQR

-117 TLRQKGHEITPEEER
+117 TLRQKGHEISAEEER

-159 VSHEALSLKIMEDL
+159 VSHEALSLKIMEEL
-173 NQEFDGALGLAIDI
+173 NNEFDGALTMAIDI

-236 NVKDDQLVVDAK
+236 NVKDDQLVVDSK

-284 KRAKYLASKC
+284 KRAKYLATQGIELSGTG
-294 IALPGTQALQHF
+294 ALKHF
-306 LKADYTWNDFEE
+306 LAADYTWNDFEE
-318 NPEII
+318 NPAILK
-323 AKFLLLDDFDVM
+323 KFLELDDFDVM
-335 SAIKDWAL
+335 SGIKDWT
-343 HEDLILSDLSRR
+343 HHSDLILSDLSSR
-355 IVHRKLLKIRL
+355 IINRNLLKIRL
-366 QAAPFDEA
+366 QEEPFEEE
-374 LPDKLAHGIREQY
+374 LAEKMAEGIRNQY
-387 GFEHGE
+387 GFTHGE
-393 EDYML
+393 ERYML
-398 IVAKVKNHAYNNK
+398 IVDKVKNHAYNNK
-411 KGHINLLYKDGTTS
+411 KGHINLLYKDGRTS
-425 DISQAADQMTIQ
+425 DISTAADQMTIN

-446 FICYPRELKHLL
+446 FICFPRELRHLL

>member
-1 MSISSSTH
+1 VYTPARL
-9 KIFGIIGR
+9 KTCTIFP
-17 LSLVK
+17 L
-22 SNTLQGLNPKQRAVF
+22 
-37 LRIQVK
+37 QVK
-43 HYTFIKNKKNINDP
+43 LLTLSTNNKIINDP
-57 IYGFITIKDEL
+57 IYGFITVKDPL
-68 IFKLIDHPSFQR
+68 IYELIDHPYFQR

-132 GVLVA
+132 GVLIA

-159 VSHEALSLKIMEDL
+159 VSHEALSLKIMEEL
-173 NQEFDGALGLAIDI
+173 NQEFDGALTLAIDI
-187 FTNNYPKAFLHQLIS
+187 FTNNNPKAFLHQLIS

-236 NVKDDQLVVDAK
+236 NVKDDQLVVDSK
-248 GIYSVEKFLVARRLM
+248 GIYSIEKFLVARRLM

-284 KRAKYLASKC
+284 KRAKYLATQGVE
-294 IALPGTQALQHF
+294 LTGTQALKHF
-306 LKADYTWNDFEE
+306 LHADYTWNDFEE
-318 NPEII
+318 NPAILK
-323 AKFLLLDDFDVM
+323 KFLELDDFDVM
-335 SAIKDWAL
+335 SGIKDWAN
-343 HEDLILSDLSRR
+343 HNDLILSDLSGR
-355 IVHRKLLKIRL
+355 IINRNLLKIRL
-366 QAAPFDEA
+366 QETPFEEE
-374 LPDKLAHGIREQY
+374 LAEKMAEGIRNQY
-387 GFEHGE
+387 GFTHGE
-393 EDYML
+393 ERYML
-398 IVAKVKNHAYNNK
+398 IVDKVKNHAYNNK
-411 KGHINLLYKDGTTS
+411 KGHINLLYKDGRTS
-425 DISQAADQMTIQ
+425 DISTAADQMTIN

-446 FICYPRELKHLL
+446 FICFPRELRHLL

>member
-1 MSISSSTH
+1 MYTPARL
-9 KIFGIIGR
+9 KTCTIF
-17 LSLVK
+17 
-22 SNTLQGLNPKQRAVF
+22 TLQ
-37 LRIQVK
+37 VK
-43 HYTFIKNKKNINDP
+43 LLTLSTKNKIINDP
-57 IYGFITIKDEL
+57 IYGFITVKDPL
-68 IFKLIDHPSFQR
+68 IYELIDHPYFQR

-132 GVLVA
+132 GVLIA

-159 VSHEALSLKIMEDL
+159 VSHEALSLKIMEEL
-173 NQEFDGALGLAIDI
+173 NQEFDGALTLAIDI
-187 FTNNYPKAFLHQLIS
+187 FTNNHPKAFLHQLIS

-236 NVKDDQLVVDAK
+236 NVKDDQLVVDSK
-248 GIYSVEKFLVARRLM
+248 GIYSIEKFLVARRLM

-284 KRAKYLASKC
+284 KRAKYLATQGVELTC
-294 IALPGTQALQHF
+294 TQALKHF
-306 LKADYTWNDFEE
+306 LHADYTWNDFEE
-318 NPEII
+318 NPAILK
-323 AKFLLLDDFDVM
+323 KFLELDDFDVM
-335 SAIKDWAL
+335 SGIKDWAN
-343 HEDLILSDLSRR
+343 HNDLILSDLSGR
-355 IVHRKLLKIRL
+355 IINRNLLKIRL
-366 QAAPFDEA
+366 QETPFEEE
-374 LPDKLAHGIREQY
+374 LAEKMAEGIRNQY
-387 GFEHGE
+387 GFTHGE
-393 EDYML
+393 ERYML
-398 IVAKVKNHAYNNK
+398 IVDKVKNHAYNNK
-411 KGHINLLYKDGTTS
+411 KGHINLLYKDGHTS
-425 DISQAADQMTIQ
+425 DISTAADQMTIN

-446 FICYPRELKHLL
+446 FICFPRELRHLL

>member
-1 MSISSSTH
+1 MST
-9 KIFGIIGR
+9 
-17 LSLVK
+17 
-22 SNTLQGLNPKQRAVF
+22 
-37 LRIQVK
+37 
-43 HYTFIKNKKNINDP
+43 KNKIINDP
-57 IYGFITIKDEL
+57 IYGFITVKDPL
-68 IFKLIDHPSFQR
+68 IYELIDHPYFQR

-132 GVLVA
+132 GVLIA

-159 VSHEALSLKIMEDL
+159 VSHEALSLKIMEEL
-173 NQEFDGALGLAIDI
+173 NQEFDGALTLAIDI
-187 FTNNYPKAFLHQLIS
+187 FTNNHPKAFLHQLIS

-236 NVKDDQLVVDAK
+236 NVKDDQLVVDSK

-284 KRAKYLASKC
+284 KRAKYLANQGVE
-294 IALPGTQALQHF
+294 LTGTQALKHF
-306 LKADYTWNDFEE
+306 LHADYTWNDFEE
-318 NPEII
+318 NPAILK
-323 AKFLLLDDFDVM
+323 KFLELDDFDVM
-335 SAIKDWAL
+335 SGIKDWAN
-343 HEDLILSDLSRR
+343 HNDLILSDLSSR
-355 IVHRKLLKIRL
+355 IINRNLLKIRL
-366 QAAPFDEA
+366 QETPFEEEMA
-374 LPDKLAHGIREQY
+374 EKMAEGIRNQY
-387 GFEHGE
+387 GFTQGE
-393 EDYML
+393 ERYML
-398 IVAKVKNHAYNNK
+398 IVDKVKNHAYNNK
-411 KGHINLLYKDGTTS
+411 KGHINLLYKDGHTS
-425 DISQAADQMTIQ
+425 DISTAADQMTIN

-446 FICYPRELKHLL
+446 FICFPRELRHLL

>member
-1 MSISSSTH
+1 MS
-9 KIFGIIGR
+9 K
-17 LSLVK
+17 
-22 SNTLQGLNPKQRAVF
+22 
-37 LRIQVK
+37 
-43 HYTFIKNKKNINDP
+43 KNKIINDP
-57 IYGFITIKDEL
+57 IYGFITIKDGL
-68 IFKLIDHPSFQR
+68 IYELIDHPYFQR

-132 GVLVA
+132 GVLIA

-159 VSHEALSLKIMEDL
+159 VSHEALSLKIMEEL
-173 NQEFDGALGLAIDI
+173 NQEFDGALTLAIDI
-187 FTNNYPKAFLHQLIS
+187 FTNNHPKAFLHQLIS
-202 SQLDMDRLDYLR
+202 SQLDIDRLDYLR

-236 NVKDDQLVVDAK
+236 NVKDDQLVVDSK

-284 KRAKYLASKC
+284 KRAKYLAGQGVE
-294 IALPGTQALQHF
+294 LTGTQALKHF
-306 LKADYTWNDFEE
+306 LHADYTWNDFEE
-318 NPEII
+318 NPAILK
-323 AKFLLLDDFDVM
+323 KFLELDDFDVM
-335 SAIKDWAL
+335 SGIKDWAN
-343 HEDLILSDLSRR
+343 HSDLILSDLSSR
-355 IVHRKLLKIRL
+355 IINRNLLKIRL
-366 QAAPFDEA
+366 QEAPFAQE
-374 LPDKLAHGIREQY
+374 LAKKMAEGIRNQY
-387 GFEHGE
+387 GFTHGE
-393 EDYML
+393 ERYML
-398 IVAKVKNHAYNNK
+398 IVDKVKNHAYNNK
-411 KGHINLLYKDGTTS
+411 KGHINLLYKDGHTS
-425 DISQAADQMTIQ
+425 DISTAADQMTIN

-446 FICYPRELKHLL
+446 FICFPRELRHLL

>member
-1 MSISSSTH
+1 MYTPARL
-9 KIFGIIGR
+9 KTCTIFT
-17 LSLVK
+17 S
-22 SNTLQGLNPKQRAVF
+22 
-37 LRIQVK
+37 QVK
-43 HYTFIKNKKNINDP
+43 LLTLSTKNKIINDP
-57 IYGFITIKDEL
+57 IYGFITVKDPL
-68 IFKLIDHPSFQR
+68 IYELIDHPYFQR

-132 GVLVA
+132 GVLIA

-159 VSHEALSLKIMEDL
+159 VSHEALSLKIMEEL
-173 NQEFDGALGLAIDI
+173 NQEFDGALTLAIDI
-187 FTNNYPKAFLHQLIS
+187 FTNNHPKAFLHQLIS

-236 NVKDDQLVVDAK
+236 NVKDDQLVVDSK
-248 GIYSVEKFLVARRLM
+248 GIYSIEKFLVARRLM

-284 KRAKYLASKC
+284 KRAKYLATQGVE
-294 IALPGTQALQHF
+294 LTGTQALKHF
-306 LKADYTWNDFEE
+306 LHADYTWNDFEE
-318 NPEII
+318 NPAILK
-323 AKFLLLDDFDVM
+323 KFLELDDFDVM
-335 SAIKDWAL
+335 SGIKDWAN
-343 HEDLILSDLSRR
+343 HNDLILSDLSSR
-355 IVHRKLLKIRL
+355 IINRNLLKIRL
-366 QAAPFDEA
+366 QETPFEEE
-374 LPDKLAHGIREQY
+374 LAEKMAEGIRNQY
-387 GFEHGE
+387 GFTHGE
-393 EDYML
+393 ERYML
-398 IVAKVKNHAYNNK
+398 IVDKVKNHAYNNK
-411 KGHINLLYKDGTTS
+411 KGHINLLYKDGHTS
-425 DISQAADQMTIQ
+425 DISTAADQMTIN

-446 FICYPRELKHLL
+446 FICFPRELRHLL